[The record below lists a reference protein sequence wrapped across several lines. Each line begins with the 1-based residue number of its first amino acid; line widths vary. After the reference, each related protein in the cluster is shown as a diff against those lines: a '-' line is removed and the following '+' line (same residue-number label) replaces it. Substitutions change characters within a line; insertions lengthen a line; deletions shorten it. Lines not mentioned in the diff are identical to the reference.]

1 MFGDDPI
8 ESIEFVSF
16 LSCADLS
23 ALELCPGVEDCP
35 VIEGWT
41 FSTTIAKQ
49 DICKSETGKYE
60 TKGKVYRP

>member
-1 MFGDDPI
+1 MNLVRFG
-8 ESIEFVSF
+8 STF
-16 LSCADLS
+16 
-23 ALELCPGVEDCP
+23 ALEDCP

-60 TKGKVYRP
+60 TKGKVYR

>member
-1 MFGDDPI
+1 MTLLNLLNLFHSFHAQMNLVRFG
-8 ESIEFVSF
+8 STF
-16 LSCADLS
+16 
-23 ALELCPGVEDCP
+23 ALEDCP

-60 TKGKVYRP
+60 TKGKVYR